1 MAQSLLSGAAAS
13 ALRRM
18 AANDD
23 PALLRVF
30 ARFRS
35 KEPALLSQR
44 LLDLVPAVPAQEL

>member
-23 PALLRVF
+23 P
-30 ARFRS
+30 
-35 KEPALLSQR
+35 
-44 LLDLVPAVPAQEL
+44 